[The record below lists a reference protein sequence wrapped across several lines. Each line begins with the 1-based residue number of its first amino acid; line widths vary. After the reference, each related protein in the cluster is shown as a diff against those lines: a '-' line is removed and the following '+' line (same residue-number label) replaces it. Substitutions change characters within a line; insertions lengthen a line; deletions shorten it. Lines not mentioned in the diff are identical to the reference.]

1 MSRRWSYHEDL
12 IVYYYCYEHECTY
25 TSDADLEEVY
35 NLLAEAGFTSRSKG
49 AIKKRAR
56 DCEIVIQQRGIS
68 GLPKQLESI
77 HQIAS
82 NKKNK
87 KFFKWIQ
94 NYVDENYCPNDPIVE
109 ISDCYNVSPK
119 NYTRYIE
126 IEIPKLETEF
136 KEVFDEL
143 LEKYYQKKVLEGGEL
158 ARVKKDLKAFLSGPC
173 CITYNTFYAI
183 KREKYENVSKNNVL
197 KLCFALELD
206 YMDAERLM
214 TSAGYIFRRNL
225 KFDMVLAAILK
236 SDNADKHKFGQVNDT
251 LMKLK
256 QAVLF

>member
-1 MSRRWSYHEDL
+1 MSKRWSYHEDL
-12 IVYYYCYEHECTY
+12 IVYYYCYEHEWLY
-25 TSDADLEEVY
+25 TSDAELEELSS
-35 NLLAEAGFTSRSKG
+35 LLAEAGFTSRSKG

-82 NKKNK
+82 NEKNK
-87 KFFKWIQ
+87 KFFKWVQ
-94 NYVDENYCPNDPIVE
+94 DYVDKNYCPDDSALE
-109 ISDCYNVSPK
+109 ISDSYNAFPK
-119 NYTRYIE
+119 NYNRYIE
-126 IEIPKLETEF
+126 VEIPELETEF

-143 LEKYYQKKVLEGGEL
+143 LEKYYQKKVREGGVL
-158 ARVKKDLKAFLSGPC
+158 AKVKKDLKKFLSGPC

-183 KREKYENVSKNNVL
+183 KRGKYENVSKNNVL

-236 SDNADKHKFGQVNDT
+236 SDNADKYKFGQVNDT

-256 QAVLF
+256 QSVLF